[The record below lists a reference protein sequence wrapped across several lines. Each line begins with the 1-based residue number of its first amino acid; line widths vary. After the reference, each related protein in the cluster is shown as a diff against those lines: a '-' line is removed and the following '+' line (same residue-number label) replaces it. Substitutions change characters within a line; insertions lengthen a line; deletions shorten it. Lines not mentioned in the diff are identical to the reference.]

1 MEKVSYRPLLW
12 RLSLTF
18 AAGILFLSCG
28 FEPAWKSQDT
38 TVSFRLGPAAR
49 AVALGGGYLYIRPL
63 GGPLG
68 IGPKPYLGPIE
79 LSAGDTFTT
88 TEIAPGSYDGFAL
101 VYSPYIIDDMNYGN
115 GRSVQTVFTASDADF
130 LQDVVT
136 AGTNAP
142 FIDEIVNHAGS
153 CANTGPV
160 TVAEKEVTEVK
171 ATLLPMTN
179 LVYDVMNNTLGTFGV
194 SNGQYYRFRYFV
206 RVENIRSEFTNDVRA
221 VYFSV
226 SAIDVGATV
235 SPSSGQL
242 YQTTGK
248 PWTTIIREQDPATV
262 TYNDSFFNYSHT
274 PVTPDILFLYI
285 DVYANHWYISVTVEN
300 LLW

>member
-12 RLSLTF
+12 RLSRIF

-115 GRSVQTVFTASDADF
+115 GRSVQTVFTAPMPTSCKSSNCGNERSIHRRNRESCR
-130 LQDVVT
+130 VVR
-136 AGTNAP
+136 
-142 FIDEIVNHAGS
+142 EYGS
-153 CANTGPV
+153 GNRGR
-160 TVAEKEVTEVK
+160 EEVTEVK

-179 LVYDVMNNTLGTFGV
+179 LVYDLMNNTLGTFGV

-206 RVENIRSEFTNDVRA
+206 RVENIRSEFTNDARA

-262 TYNDSFFNYSHT
+262 TYNDSFINYNHT